1 MIELSHL
8 TKSYRTKH
16 RHIKALDDVSLTINP
31 SEIVGIVGES
41 GAGKSTLLR
50 CINLLE
56 KPDQGTIKVNQQDV
70 MSLKHQELR
79 LLRQQI
85 GMIFQ
90 QFNLLANKTVA
101 ENILLPVHI
110 AHSKH
115 YTPLE
120 ELLEFVGLSDYRHA
134 YPSQLSGGQK
144 QRVGIARAL
153 INQPKILLC
162 DEPTSALDQTTT
174 EEIVDLLRQAQ
185 KQFDT
190 TMVIVTHELDV
201 IKQLSSRVV
210 VMERGQIVD
219 QFHHQNVEYKMPRHN
234 YRQRVREELGQ
245 WNGHI

>member
-16 RHIKALDDVSLTINP
+16 QHIKALDDVSLTINP

-56 KPDQGTIKVNQQDV
+56 KPDQGTIKVDQEDV
-70 MSLKHQELR
+70 MSLKNQDLR
-79 LLRQQI
+79 RLRQRI

-101 ENILLPVHI
+101 ENIMLPVQI
-110 AHSKH
+110 SHSKQ

-120 ELLEFVGLSDYRHA
+120 ELLEFVGLSDYQYA

-219 QFHHQNVEYKMPRHN
+219 QFHHQNVKQITPRHN
-234 YRQRVREELGQ
+234 YRQRVREELRQ